1 MFESLSE
8 KLEAVFRRLR
18 GHGKL
23 SEKNM
28 EEALREVRL
37 ALLEADVNFRVVK
50 DFVERIKSQA
60 LGQEVLASLSPA
72 QQVIKIV
79 NIELVALLGGQYTE
93 LNLSAPPPGHYVGG
107 TEWLGQD
114 YQRRQTRSLSQAR
127 APAFALPHPG

>member
-50 DFVERIKSQA
+50 EFIERVKGKA
-60 LGQEVLASLSPA
+60 MGQEVLASLTPE
-72 QQVIKIV
+72 QQLIKI
-79 NIELVALLGGQYTE
+79 IHAELVHLLGVRLASPY
-93 LNLSAPPPGHYVGG
+93 PP
-107 TEWLGQD
+107 
-114 YQRRQTRSLSQAR
+114 R
-127 APAFALPHPG
+127 